1 MKFPLED
8 DRLAVNTGTPVAGD
22 QYQNGLR
29 LEADYSTLYVTSS
42 TAGAF
47 GNQPN
52 ARSIYPVIV
61 IKANVPPAGIS

>member
-8 DRLAVNTGTPVAGD
+8 DRLAVNTGTPVARD

-52 ARSIYPVIV
+52 ARQYLSGDRHQG
-61 IKANVPPAGIS
+61 KRSAR